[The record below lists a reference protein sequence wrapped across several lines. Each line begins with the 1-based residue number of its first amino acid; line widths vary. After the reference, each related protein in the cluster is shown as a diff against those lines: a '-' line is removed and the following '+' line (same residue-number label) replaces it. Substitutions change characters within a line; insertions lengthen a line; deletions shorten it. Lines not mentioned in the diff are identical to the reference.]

1 VTLVRNPYFHEWSQ
15 AAQPDGYPDE
25 IVLQVAGTTDEA
37 IDDVIRGR
45 ADMLFL
51 SEPFSQ
57 SQLAKLG
64 TQYASHLHTN
74 PGTSTQALFLNT
86 RVAPFDRLDV
96 RRALNYAA
104 DRAAALRAAGLPS
117 TAQPT
122 CQILPPNFPG
132 YRPYCPYTA
141 RSTARGRW
149 TGPSLTRARALVA
162 RSGTRGMRVTVW
174 SWTQA
179 QGYNEFAVKL
189 LRSLGYRASM
199 KVVGDNYVGVVA
211 DSRNKAQ
218 IGFMGWQAD
227 YPAASNFLRVNF
239 GCASFVPGN
248 PRNTNAAEFCD
259 PRIDREIDAAL
270 TEQATNPDAA
280 RRLWQRVE
288 REIVDQAPWVP
299 LHNFRHVDVL
309 SKRVGNYQYSP
320 AGFGALIDQLWV
332 R

>member
-1 VTLVRNPYFHEWSQ
+1 
-15 AAQPDGYPDE
+15 
-25 IVLQVAGTTDEA
+25 VLQIAGTTDEA
-37 IDDVIRGR
+37 IDDVSRGR
-45 ADMLFL
+45 ADVLLL

-57 SQLAKLG
+57 SQRAKLE

-74 PGTSTQALFLNT
+74 PGTTTVGLFLNT

-104 DRAAALRAAGLPS
+104 DRAAALRAAGLPN
-117 TAQPT
+117 TDQPT

-141 RSTARGRW
+141 RPTARGRW
-149 TGPSLTRARALVA
+149 AGPNLTRARALVA

-174 SWTQA
+174 SATNA
-179 QGYNEFAVKL
+179 RGYNTFAVKL

-199 KVVGDNYVGVVA
+199 KVVGDNYVGGVS

-218 IGFMGWQAD
+218 IGFTGWQAD
-227 YPAASNFLRVNF
+227 YPAASNFFGPNF
-239 GCASFVPGN
+239 SCASFTPGN
-248 PRNTNAAEFCD
+248 PLNTNMAEFCD

-270 TEQATNPDAA
+270 TEQATDPAAA

-299 LHNFRHVDVL
+299 LHNFWHVDVL

-320 AGFGALIDQLWV
+320 AAFGALIDQLWV